1 MEILIIRF
9 PSPLWFVKFSETL
22 NSTIV
27 SIKIEFNDLS
37 DLEKIIEM
45 GFKEG
50 FTAALEN
57 LDKLI
62 NS

>member
-1 MEILIIRF
+1 M
-9 PSPLWFVKFSETL
+9 
-22 NSTIV
+22 V
-27 SIKIEFNDLS
+27 SIEIEFNNLS

-57 LDKLI
+57 LD
-62 NS
+62 N